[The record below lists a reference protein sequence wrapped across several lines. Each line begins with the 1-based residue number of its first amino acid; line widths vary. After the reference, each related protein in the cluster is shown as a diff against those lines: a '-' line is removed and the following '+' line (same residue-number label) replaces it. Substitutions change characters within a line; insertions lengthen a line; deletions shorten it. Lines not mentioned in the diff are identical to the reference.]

1 MCKLVRPSIEK
12 PWLKFFS
19 EEAREA
25 SMPKNTIYRH
35 LRENNE
41 NRRSDTALNYFGR
54 KISYGTLLDE
64 ADRCAGAFKAAGI
77 GKGDIVAAATVTIPE
92 MVYALYGLNK
102 IGAAPLVIDPRT
114 SASGVMD
121 FIKESGSKIFIVID
135 LFYEALK
142 DAIFESGVEKIV
154 VISADTS
161 LPSSIRFL
169 KQFKMPA
176 PKIATS
182 DKVMTWTQ
190 FSATGEGIKTETV
203 EYGENDL
210 AAVTLT
216 GGTTGAPKG
225 VMLSNDGFN
234 AIAFDFKH
242 CGVSYD
248 RGQRFLNIIPMF
260 SSYGIV
266 SSLHMPLSL
275 GLEVVVIPKFNA
287 DKVGYYVKKYRPEHT
302 LLVPAHYEKLMNSK
316 EMSKGFNLSFFRT
329 AGSGGD
335 TMNAG
340 LEAKLNKFLESR
352 GCRFPLSQGYGMS
365 EVSSAA
371 SCCCNGNFK
380 SLSVGYPLLTT
391 NIAIFEPG
399 TQKELDYGE
408 EGEICISGPSIM
420 LGYLNN
426 KAETDKV
433 MRRHDDGTVWVH
445 SGDIGHMDS
454 DGFVYIKG
462 RIKRMITLFNGHKI
476 FPTHIES
483 VLGRHSGVS
492 SCAVVGVNDTQHAQG
507 QLTLAV
513 IETKETSLEKRT
525 AIKNELYEM
534 CRQELEG
541 SAKPYDIIFVDSMP
555 HTGMGK
561 IDYLKLADDYNNE
574 NKEETE
580 AV

>member
-1 MCKLVRPSIEK
+1 MCRLVTPSVEK
-12 PWLKFFS
+12 PWLKYFS
-19 EEAREA
+19 DEAREA

-35 LRENNE
+35 LSECSE
-41 NRRSDTALNYFGR
+41 GGLGDTALNYFGK
-54 KISYGTLLDE
+54 KISYGRLLDE
-64 ADRCAGAFKAAGI
+64 ADRAAGAFTAAGI
-77 GKGDIVAAATVTIPE
+77 KKGDIVAAATVTIPE

-102 IGAAPLVIDPRT
+102 IGASPLIIDPRT
-114 SASGVMD
+114 SAAGALD
-121 FIKESGSKIFIVID
+121 FIKETGAKIFIVID
-135 LFYEALK
+135 LYYEALK
-142 DAIFESGVEKIV
+142 DVLFESGVEKIV

-161 LPSSIRFL
+161 LPASIRFL

-176 PKIATS
+176 PKIETS
-182 DKVMTWTQ
+182 GKVLTWKQ
-190 FSATGEGIKTETV
+190 FAATGEGVETEAAA
-203 EYGENDL
+203 YGDNDL

-216 GGTTGAPKG
+216 GGTTGTPKG

-242 CGVSYD
+242 CGVSYR

-275 GLEVVVIPKFNA
+275 GLEVVIIPKF
-287 DKVGYYVKKYRPEHT
+287 DPEKVGRYVRKYRPEHT

-316 EMSKGFNLSFFRT
+316 EMANGFDLSFFRT

-340 LEAKLNKFLESR
+340 LEAKLNSFLESR
-352 GCRFPLSQGYGMS
+352 GCRYPLSQGYGMS

-391 NIAIFEPG
+391 TIGIFAPG
-399 TQKELDYGE
+399 TTDELDYGE

-426 KAETDKV
+426 KAETDNV
-433 MRRHDDGTVWVH
+433 IRRHPDGTLWVH

-454 DGFVYIKG
+454 DGFVYIQG

-483 VLGRHSGVS
+483 VLGHHPMVA
-492 SCAVVGVNDTQHAQG
+492 SCAVVGVNDTAHAQG

-513 IETKETSLEKRT
+513 VEAKEQALERLT

-534 CRQELEG
+534 CRRELEG
-541 SAKPYDIIFVDSMP
+541 PAKPYDIIFVDSMP

-561 IDYLKLADDYNNE
+561 IDYLKLAEDYNNE
-574 NKEETE
+574 NKNKTE

>member
-1 MCKLVRPSIEK
+1 MCKLLTPSIEK

-35 LRENNE
+35 LRECSEGGHDN
-41 NRRSDTALNYFGR
+41 TALNYFGK
-54 KISYGTLLDE
+54 KISYGKLLDE
-64 ADRCAGAFKAAGI
+64 ADRAAGAFTAAGI
-77 GKGDIVAAATVTIPE
+77 KKGDIVAAATVTIPE

-102 IGAAPLVIDPRT
+102 IGAAPLIIDPRT
-114 SASGVMD
+114 SAAGAMS
-121 FIKESGSKIFIVID
+121 FIKETGAKIFIVID
-135 LFYEALK
+135 LYYEALK
-142 DAIFESGVEKIV
+142 DVLFESGVEKIV

-161 LPSSIRFL
+161 LPASIRFL

-176 PKIATS
+176 PRIETS
-182 DKVMTWTQ
+182 GKVLTWTQ
-190 FSATGEGIKTETV
+190 FASTGKGVETETAA
-203 EYGENDL
+203 YGDNDL

-234 AIAFDFKH
+234 AIAFDFEH
-242 CGVSYD
+242 CGVSYN

-275 GLEVVVIPKFNA
+275 GLEVVIIPKF
-287 DKVGYYVKKYRPEHT
+287 DPEKVGHYVKKYRPEHT
-302 LLVPAHYEKLMNSK
+302 LLVPAHYEKLMNSR
-316 EMSKGFNLSFFRT
+316 EMANGFDLSFFRT

-340 LEAKLNKFLESR
+340 LEAKLNSFLASR
-352 GCRFPLSQGYGMS
+352 GCRYPLSQGYGMS

-391 NIAIFEPG
+391 TIGIFAPDSFN
-399 TQKELDYGE
+399 ELDYGE

-426 KAETDKV
+426 KAETDNV
-433 MRRHDDGTVWVH
+433 IRRHPDGTLWVH
-445 SGDIGHMDS
+445 SGDIGHMDP

-483 VLGRHSGVS
+483 VLGHHPMVA
-492 SCAVVGVNDTQHAQG
+492 SCAVVGVNDTTHAQG

-513 IETKETSLEKRT
+513 IEAKEHALEKLT

-541 SAKPYDIIFVDSMP
+541 PAKPYDIIFVESMP

-561 IDYLKLADDYNNE
+561 IDYIKLAEDYNNE
-574 NKEETE
+574 NKTE